1 MTRIIRTTTRIL
13 ATAGLTAGVLT
24 TGMGAAAAADH
35 NPSAL
40 QFTTANGEIRCE
52 VLEGQDGQHIQ
63 CVSDAPQA
71 RAAHAECNPPQA
83 LIPAVQL
90 APDNSTSTG
99 CYNQGLNGQPEPLG
113 PGEVRVVGDTAIVAT
128 HTDALQVWREG
139 EDTALVY
146 AGPNYVYGLNG

>member
-1 MTRIIRTTTRIL
+1 MTRTLRITTRIL
-13 ATAGLTAGVLT
+13 AAAGLTAATLT
-24 TGMGAAAAADH
+24 AGAGAA
-35 NPSAL
+35 SAVEVNAPAQ

-52 VLEGQDGQHIQ
+52 VLEGRDGQRVQ
-63 CVSDAPQA
+63 CVSDAAQA
-71 RAAHAECNPPQA
+71 RAAHPECNPPGV

-113 PGEVRVVGDTAIVAT
+113 PGEVRVVNGTAVVAT
-128 HTDALQVWREG
+128 HTDALQIWREG
-139 EDTALVY
+139 EDTALIY